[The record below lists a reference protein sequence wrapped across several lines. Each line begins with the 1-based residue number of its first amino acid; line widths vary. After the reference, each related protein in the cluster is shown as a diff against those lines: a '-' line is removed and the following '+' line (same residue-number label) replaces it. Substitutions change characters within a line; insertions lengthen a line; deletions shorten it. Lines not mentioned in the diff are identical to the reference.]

1 MTDTIVHPRTTDTV
15 YRESFKYSPSW
26 GCTLYLRPDG
36 VGFNFSCRDHGDPE
50 PVDTVHEF
58 GVSADEFIDMLMRV
72 EAEGIARSGEFSME
86 RRAEGDFRL
95 TFQNSF
101 DGKENH
107 CSFSEDELVNMMRM
121 RRLFTGR

>member
-36 VGFNFSCRDHGDPE
+36 VGVNFSCRDHGDPE

-72 EAEGIARSGEFSME
+72 EAEGIARSGELSME
-86 RRAEGDFRL
+86 RRADGDFRL

-101 DGKENH
+101 DGKENY